1 MKHLKNSYFSYFLMI
16 NFYYLSWALFSS
28 LISVYLIG
36 MEYKP
41 SEVSLVVSTS
51 FLFSMLTQSLIA
63 KLCDRYEAKNV
74 NAVMMLIA
82 CAGSICFMFSRS
94 LFTITVFY
102 SLVLLLL
109 NGINPIMEKI
119 ATASP
124 YKYGKIRIW
133 GTWGY
138 AAGTQMAG
146 MLYAKVSPRSIFI
159 VFVFTAL
166 LCVTGCLLTQPD
178 MGSTHHSN
186 VPGTKI
192 EDLFENRKYL
202 YYLLICVFF
211 YSITNIGNTYIPS
224 MLVDRGMETSAASM
238 VLSLAVFCETPFVL
252 FAYKFMD
259 RLSNK
264 VLLLISCSMI
274 LAQYM
279 VYGFNMPLNIV
290 ILTTLLAKHPATMLY
305 IMINLKVINTLF
317 DEHQQ
322 ITALAF
328 VATLKN
334 LVAIIFLNIAGNI
347 LDVTTYR
354 NLFLLCSVLMA
365 VCVILVLGFRIE
377 KGTDKVLFG

>member
-36 MEYKP
+36 MGYKP
-41 SEVSLVVSTS
+41 SEVSLVVSAS

-74 NAVMMLIA
+74 NAALMLIA
-82 CAGSICFMFSRS
+82 CAGSICFMFSKS
-94 LFTITVFY
+94 LFAITVFY

-138 AAGTQMAG
+138 ATGTQMAG

-178 MGSTHHSN
+178 MGAAHHSN

-192 EDLFENRKYL
+192 TDLFENRKYL

-211 YSITNIGNTYIPS
+211 YSITNMGNTYIPS
-224 MLVDRGMETSAASM
+224 MLVERGMETSAASM

-279 VYGFNMPLNIV
+279 VYGCNMPLNIV

-334 LVAIIFLNIAGNI
+334 LVSIVFLNIAGNI

>member
-36 MEYKP
+36 MGYKP
-41 SEVSLVVSTS
+41 SEVSLVVSAS
-51 FLFSMLTQSLIA
+51 YLFSMLTQSMIA

-74 NAVMMLIA
+74 NAALMLIA
-82 CAGSICFMFSRS
+82 CVGSICFMFSKS
-94 LFTITVFY
+94 LFAITAFY

-138 AAGTQMAG
+138 AAGTQIAG
-146 MLYAKVSPRSIFI
+146 LLYAKVSPRSIFI
-159 VFVFTAL
+159 VFVFMAL
-166 LCVTGCLLTQPD
+166 LCAAGCLLTQPT
-178 MGSTHHSN
+178 MGSAQNSN

-192 EDLFENRKYL
+192 KDLFENRKYV

-211 YSITNIGNTYIPS
+211 YAITNMGNTYIPS
-224 MLVDRGMETSAASM
+224 MLVERGMETSSASL

-252 FAYKFMD
+252 FASKFMD

-264 VLLLISCSMI
+264 VLLLISCSMVLI
-274 LAQYM
+274 QCM
-279 VYGFNMPLNIV
+279 VYGFNLPQNIV
-290 ILTTLLAKHPATMLY
+290 ILATLLAKHPASMLY

-317 DEHQQ
+317 DDHQQ

-334 LVAIIFLNIAGNI
+334 LVSIVFQNIAGNI
-347 LDVTTYR
+347 LDVTTYS
-354 NLFLLCSVLMA
+354 NLYLLCSGLMA
-365 VCVILVLGFRIE
+365 VCVILVIGFRIE